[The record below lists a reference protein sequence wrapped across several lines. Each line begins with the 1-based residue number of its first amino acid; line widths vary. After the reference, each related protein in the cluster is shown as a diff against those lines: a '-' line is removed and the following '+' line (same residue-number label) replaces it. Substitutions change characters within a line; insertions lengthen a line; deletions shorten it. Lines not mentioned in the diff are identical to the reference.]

1 MKAVL
6 TGAGVSITPWGD
18 DDPPISADNPRRQE
32 TDHDTADTRAGDPFI
47 AGVSAARGTRLS
59 ANHHPHRAGLQSGNR
74 SRLAARILAE
84 RFTAVWGK
92 PVVVENMPGAGG
104 NIAADHVAK
113 AAPDGA
119 TLLMAGN
126 AAIVINPSLYAKL
139 PYDPARDL
147 VPVAQVT
154 IAPNV
159 LVLNKDVPAASVQ
172 DLIELARRNPG
183 ALTFA
188 SAGIGTSTHLAGELF
203 QSMAG
208 IKMQHVPYRDNA
220 ALLSDLA
227 AGRVTMFFGSIASVL
242 PQVREGR
249 LHALAATSLRRSPA
263 MPDLPTLDE
272 LGFRGFDAIA
282 WFGLMAPAGTPTP
295 IIAMLN
301 DEARKA
307 VMAPAAREKFAALGM
322 ETVADTPDAFAAA
335 IRTEAPVWAKLIKQV
350 GIAPIQ

>member
-1 MKAVL
+1 MIRLTLALVTLLSLAHPLRAELVYPQTAIRIVL
-6 TGAGVSITPWGD
+6 GFSPG
-18 DDPPISADNPRRQE
+18 SAPD
-32 TDHDTADTRAGDPFI
+32 
-47 AGVSAARGTRLS
+47 
-59 ANHHPHRAGLQSGNR
+59 
-74 SRLAARILAE
+74 LAARILAE
-84 RFTAVWGK
+84 RFTAAWGK
-92 PVVVENMPGAGG
+92 PVVVENMLGAGG

-113 AAPDGA
+113 AAPNGA

-172 DLIELARRNPG
+172 DLVELARRSPG

-203 QSMAG
+203 QTMAG
-208 IKMQHVPYRDNA
+208 IKMQHVPYRDSA
-220 ALLSDLA
+220 ALLNDLV

-249 LHALAATSLRRSPA
+249 LRALAVTSLRRSPA

-272 LGFRGFDAIA
+272 RGFSGFDASA
-282 WFGLMAPAGTPTP
+282 WFGLMAPAGTPAP
-295 IIAMLN
+295 IVAMLN
-301 DEARKA
+301 EEARKA
-307 VMAPAAREKFAALGM
+307 VAAPAAREKFAVLGM
-322 ETVADTPDAFAAA
+322 ETVADTPDAFAAV
-335 IRTEAPVWAKLIKQV
+335 IRAEAPVWARLIKQV

>member
-1 MKAVL
+1 MIRLTLALMTLLSLANPLRAEPTYPQTTVRIVL
-6 TGAGVSITPWGD
+6 GFSPG
-18 DDPPISADNPRRQE
+18 
-32 TDHDTADTRAGDPFI
+32 TAPD
-47 AGVSAARGTRLS
+47 
-59 ANHHPHRAGLQSGNR
+59 
-74 SRLAARILAE
+74 LAARILAE
-84 RFTAVWGK
+84 RFTAVWDK
-92 PVVVENMPGAGG
+92 PVIVENMLGAGG

-159 LVLNKDVPAASVQ
+159 LVLSKDVPATSVQ
-172 DLIELARRNPG
+172 DLVELARRSP
-183 ALTFA
+183 LTFA

-203 QSMAG
+203 QTMAG
-208 IKMQHVPYRDNA
+208 IKMQHVPYRDTA

-249 LHALAATSLRRSPA
+249 LRALAVTSLRRSPS

-272 LGFRGFDAIA
+272 LGFSGFDAIA
-282 WFGLMAPAGTPTP
+282 WFGLMAPAGTPAP
-295 IIAMLN
+295 IIAKLH
-301 DEARKA
+301 DEALKA
-307 VMAPAAREKFAALGM
+307 VTAPAAREKFAALGM
-322 ETVADTPDAFAAA
+322 ETVARTPDEFAAA
-335 IRTEAPVWAKLIKQV
+335 IRSETPVWAKLIKQV
-350 GIAPIQ
+350 GIAPIP